1 MKQIIFSM
9 ALVMFEMLLLLFVK
23 DREKIL
29 DFISER

>member
-9 ALVMFEMLLLLFVK
+9 ALVMFEMLLLLLVK